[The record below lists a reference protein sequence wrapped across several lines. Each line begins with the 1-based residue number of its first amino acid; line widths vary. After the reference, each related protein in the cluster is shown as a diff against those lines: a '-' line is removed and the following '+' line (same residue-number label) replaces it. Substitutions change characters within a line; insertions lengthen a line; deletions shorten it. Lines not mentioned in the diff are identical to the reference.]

1 MSVKTWDASKL
12 KITVGP
18 YILKGLAEGDF
29 LDVAQGEVSFVMGIG
44 ATGEGSRSKTNNRSG
59 SFTFRLMQTS
69 DDNKNMEIIRAFD
82 SLGNAGIF
90 PISVSDLSGFDEHI
104 APKCWIR
111 QPPTGTYGRDSGMR
125 EWIFDTA
132 DISMFFGGN

>member
-1 MSVKTWDASKL
+1 MGVKTWDASKL
-12 KITVGP
+12 KIVVGP
-18 YILKGLAEGDF
+18 YTLKGLAEGDF
-29 LDVAQGEVSFVMGIG
+29 LEVAQGEVSFVMGIG

-69 DDNKNMEIIRAFD
+69 EENQKMEAIRALD
-82 SLGNAGIF
+82 SLGNAGIV
-90 PISVSDLSGFDEHI
+90 PISVSDNGGFDEHL
-104 APKCWIR
+104 APKCWLR
-111 QPPTGTYGRDSGMR
+111 QPPPGTYGRDSGMR